1 MGNKFFN
8 LLLLGLLALG
18 GTPPATA
25 DSLVSI
31 AGSNID
37 QWNQALKQRDVEQV
51 MALYTEKA
59 MVLQSNGQ
67 VSQTRNSIRSFWK
80 LVFDT
85 QSGDYSFDIEG
96 IQKSSNKIVLAAKWS
111 ARNGLNSTPYGSA
124 VHSYDGKVTNVL
136 VRQSDGSWKAQVQ
149 RWN

>member
-1 MGNKFFN
+1 MENKFFN

-18 GTPPATA
+18 GTPLAAA

-111 ARNGLNSTPYGSA
+111 ARNGLNSTPYGST
-124 VHSYDGKVTNVL
+124 VHGYDGKVTNVL